1 MNTFIKVICFSFI
14 NFLIFLSFALF
25 GVSYLRFIL
34 EDCYMSVFG
43 LWFHLI
49 SFLNLLR
56 FIFVFVSFITVIIVS
71 FSKFKIF
78 KLLLTL
84 LIYHAK
90 LFITFFS
97 VSWLRHLDFV
107 YKLLVISIFL
117 QLPSKVDF
125 SILQAYSF
133 SYKSQ
138 LFIVQISSSLLTVLA

>member
-25 GVSYLRFIL
+25 EVSYLRFIL

>member
-107 YKLLVISIFL
+107 YKLLVISIFP

>member
-56 FIFVFVSFITVIIVS
+56 FIFVFVSFLTVIIVS